1 MHDAQNKQVDKL
13 SAYVCTAYEGRK
25 RGEQREMGGASSIF
39 LLLLL
44 EGDFSIF
51 NLASCLPALFPLL
64 PRFPSVYTA
73 HICCGCTLQSLP
85 SFVSFSFISASY
97 HFPRFFSRSNGINN
111 LFCEFPYLP
120 YIAPVD
126 LLGLIPFLRGIGS
139 YGSNRVPLSPKA
151 LKIEFY
157 PPSFFKAHFCSRL
170 FYFFYIL
177 NAGADC
183 VF

>member
-1 MHDAQNKQVDKL
+1 MCVRTQHMKGGR
-13 SAYVCTAYEGRK
+13 EGWANEAS
-25 RGEQREMGGASSIF
+25 RGRWVVPPQYSCCCCWREIF
-39 LLLLL
+39 LFSTSLHACLLS
-44 EGDFSIF
+44 F
-51 NLASCLPALFPLL
+51 LPW
-64 PRFPSVYTA
+64 FPSLYTA

-97 HFPRFFSRSNGINN
+97 HFPHFLSRSNGINN
-111 LFCEFPYLP
+111 LFCEFPYLL

-126 LLGLIPFLRGIGS
+126 LLGLIPSLRGIGS
-139 YGSNRVPLSPKA
+139 YGSNQVPLSPKA

-157 PPSFFKAHFCSRL
+157 PPSFFKAHFCSSL
-170 FYFFYIL
+170 FYFFYIM

>member
-1 MHDAQNKQVDKL
+1 
-13 SAYVCTAYEGRK
+13 
-25 RGEQREMGGASSIF
+25 MGGTSSVF

-51 NLASCLPALFPLL
+51 NLASCLPALFPLG
-64 PRFPSVYTA
+64 FPLSTQLTFVVVVL
-73 HICCGCTLQSLP
+73 CSLP

-126 LLGLIPFLRGIGS
+126 LLGLIPSLRGIGS
-139 YGSNRVPLSPKA
+139 YGSNRVPLSPET

-157 PPSFFKAHFCSRL
+157 LPSFFKAHSCLCL
-170 FYFFYIL
+170 FFFYIS
-177 NAGADC
+177 
-183 VF
+183 